1 MTLLTTSNGI
11 SIIQII
17 LIDILLGGDNAIII
31 ALACRNLP
39 PKIRVKGVIW
49 GTFGAIAIRIILVI
63 FSINLL
69 NLKYIKIIGGLFLSW
84 ISIKLL
90 SNNHNYTTIT
100 SGKNLI
106 NAIKTII
113 FADLIM
119 SIDNVLAIAGTASQ
133 ISSKYQMLL
142 VIIGILISIPIIIF
156 GSKLVLILIEK
167 FSSIVILC
175 SILLGYLSGNMI
187 FSDKSLTQL
196 QINKLAIKNISIFN
210 MELHISLPGIIMS
223 TIVVGT
229 GIYLSKNKYITKND
243 FK

>member
-1 MTLLTTSNGI
+1 MTFLTASNGI

-31 ALACRNLP
+31 ALACRNLQP
-39 PKIRVKGVIW
+39 NIRTKGIIF

-69 NLKYIKIIGGLFLSW
+69 NLKYIKIIGGFLLFW

-90 SNNHNYTTIT
+90 SNDHNYTTIA

-106 NAIKTII
+106 HAIKTII

-133 ISSKYQMLL
+133 ISNKYQMLL
-142 VIIGILISIPIIIF
+142 VIIGILFSIPIIIF

-167 FSSIVILC
+167 FSSIIILC

-187 FSDKSLTQL
+187 FSDQSLTQL
-196 QINKLAIKNISIFN
+196 QINKLLIKNIFIFN

-223 TIVVGT
+223 IIVVCSS
-229 GIYLSKNKYITKND
+229 IYLLKNKYINKNN

>member
-39 PKIRVKGVIW
+39 PKIRAKGVIW
-49 GTFGAIAIRIILVI
+49 GTFGAIAIRVILVI

-100 SGKNLI
+100 SSKNLI

-167 FSSIVILC
+167 FPSIIILC

-196 QINKLAIKNISIFN
+196 QINELVIKNISIFN

-223 TIVVGT
+223 IILVGI
-229 GIYLSKNKYITKND
+229 GIYLSKNKYITKNG